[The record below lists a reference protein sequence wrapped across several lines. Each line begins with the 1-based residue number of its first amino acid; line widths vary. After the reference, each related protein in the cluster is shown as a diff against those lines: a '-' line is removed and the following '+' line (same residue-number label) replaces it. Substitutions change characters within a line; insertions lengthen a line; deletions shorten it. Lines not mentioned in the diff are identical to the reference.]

1 MTLTQYILKTIAIEK
16 NIANTDAADNPNEND
31 KSGATS
37 YYMKITAHM
46 IFTKFEFQNFF
57 SELIFYI
64 IILRLKEI

>member
-1 MTLTQYILKTIAIEK
+1 
-16 NIANTDAADNPNEND
+16 
-31 KSGATS
+31 
-37 YYMKITAHM
+37 MKITAHM